1 MVMRYERLSNLN
13 HSNIPPGSV
22 NLLPM
27 LRFRLKTLLCLGLS
41 LPALHSILA
50 ADAPKKRD
58 INLDDLARIE
68 RVGSPALSPDGEWV
82 VYTLSQIDTKEDKGQ
97 THLWLVKW
105 DGSAHI
111 QLTYGK
117 EGASA
122 PKFSPDGK
130 YISFMSSRPGPAKGS
145 QVWVMD
151 RRGGEAEQ
159 LTNITDRNIQGYSWS
174 PDSQT
179 LLLTLHPKAEPDE
192 PEEGKP
198 PAPPKPIVIDRYHFK
213 QDVQGYLRD
222 DAWDSLYL
230 YSLNAKKAEKL
241 TTAKNVNE
249 ENAVW
254 SPDGA
259 WIAFTSNHDPDPDR
273 TNNTDVFVVAP
284 KPGSEARKLTTWTGP
299 DGGRLAWSPD
309 SKSIAYIQGTELKL
323 LEYSQSKP
331 AVVTLDG
338 MVSYPAAKFDRSV
351 RDPIYSP
358 DGHLSYLVS
367 DDRNQYPAEVE
378 LSGDGIKREFAQQG
392 SFMGWESAGGHT
404 AVIFTNDDQIPEIYA
419 FENGTLRKLTTHND
433 ALEAELNLVP
443 TEDIEFKTKDGADVH
458 GLLTKPADF
467 KTGSPA
473 PMILFIHGGPNGQD
487 EHAFD
492 FLRQW
497 LATKGYAELNVN
509 YRGSSGRGQDYA
521 KAIAGDWG
529 DKEVIDLLAGVD
541 KAVALGVADPNRICV
556 TGWSYG
562 GILTDYTIAS
572 SNRFKCAISGAGVAA
587 PMSFYGVDQYILQY
601 DNELGPPWKNY
612 QLYLKLSY
620 PFLQA
625 DKRMHTP
632 MMFMGGTSDMN
643 VPLLGGEQMYEA
655 LRSLGVPTELVVYPG
670 QFHGFTRPSYIRD
683 RYERWLAWWDKYLK
697 APAAPAQQPAVKA
710 GLSTPAQG
718 NDAEPTAGRRSDSGN
733 SDQEER

>member
-1 MVMRYERLSNLN
+1 MPRY
-13 HSNIPPGSV
+13 P
-22 NLLPM
+22 
-27 LRFRLKTLLCLGLS
+27 LKALLCLGLF
-41 LPALHSILA
+41 LPAFHAILA
-50 ADAPKKRD
+50 ADAPKKRA
-58 INLDDLARIE
+58 ITLDDLARIE
-68 RVGSPALSPDGEWV
+68 RVGAPAISPDGAWV
-82 VYTLSQIDTKEDKGQ
+82 VYTVSQIDTKEDKGQ
-97 THLWLVKW
+97 THLWMVKW
-105 DGSAHI
+105 DGSAQI

-117 EGASA
+117 EGASS

-130 YISFMSSRPGPAKGS
+130 YISFMSSRPGPTKGS

-159 LTNITDRNIQGYSWS
+159 LTNITDQSIQGYSWS
-174 PDSQT
+174 PDAKK
-179 LLLTLHPKAEPDE
+179 LLLTLRPKNEPDE

-222 DAWDSLYL
+222 NEWDSLYL
-230 YSLNAKKAEKL
+230 YDLSTKKAEKL
-241 TTAKNVNE
+241 TTGKNVNE
-249 ENAVW
+249 EGAVW
-254 SPDGA
+254 SPDGG
-259 WIAFTSNHDPDPDR
+259 WIAFTSNQDPDPDR
-273 TNNTDVFVVAP
+273 SNNTDVFVVAP
-284 KPGSEARKLTTWTGP
+284 KPGSAARRLTAWTGP

-309 SKSIAYIQGTELKL
+309 SKSIAYTQGAELKL

-338 MVSYPAAKFDRSV
+338 SVSYPAAKFDRSV

-358 DGHLSYLVS
+358 DGHLSYLVA

-378 LSGDGIKREFAQQG
+378 LSGDGVHREFAQQG
-392 SFMGWESAGGHT
+392 SFTAWESEGGHT
-404 AVIFTNDDQIPEIYA
+404 AVIYTNDDEIPEIYA
-419 FENGTLRKLTTHND
+419 FENGDLRKLTTHND
-433 ALEAELNLVP
+433 ALQAELNLAP
-443 TEDIEFKTKDGADVH
+443 TEDIEWKTKDGADVH

-467 KTGSPA
+467 KAGSPV

-509 YRGSSGRGQDYA
+509 YRGSSGRGQEYA

-541 KAVALGVADPNRICV
+541 KAIAMGVADPNHLAV

-562 GILTDYTIAS
+562 GILTDYTVAS
-572 SNRFKCAISGAGVAA
+572 DSRFKCAISGAGTAA
-587 PMSFYGVDQYILQY
+587 PLSFYGVDQYILQY
-601 DNELGPPWKNY
+601 DNELGPPWKSY
-612 QLYLKLSY
+612 QLYLKMSY
-620 PFLQA
+620 PFLEA

-643 VPLLGGEQMYEA
+643 VPLLGGEQLYQA

-697 APAAPAQQPAVKA
+697 PAATPAQQPAAKA
-710 GLSTPAQG
+710 ASTQPQESDGANAQG
-718 NDAEPTAGRRSDSGN
+718 RTTSET
-733 SDQEER
+733 QEER